1 MGKTGAFFKGM
12 LNGVATMLNASGSAV
27 VSMYDTGAIVVNKTR
42 TVVVPTEKARLERG
56 IKEQTTKIIALQYE
70 IGKESARYA
79 DPAEALEA
87 LEMRA
92 NIARVKDCEREIETM
107 KQRLAEIAQQKETA
121 KAEKKAKKARKKA
134 SPVAET
140 LKAADEKQ
148 EAAPSTDEIVPVV
161 EGVPE
166 HEQQGDTEIL
176 KAGIAGQED
185 SGSHASVTA

>member
-12 LNGVATMLNASGSAV
+12 LNGMATMLNASGSAV
-27 VSMYDTGAIVVNKTR
+27 VSMYDTGAFVVSKTR
-42 TVVVPTEKARLERG
+42 TVVVPTEKARLERS

-107 KQRLAEIAQQKETA
+107 NQRLAEIAQQKEA
-121 KAEKKAKKARKKA
+121 IRAEKKAIKAKKK
-134 SPVAET
+134 
-140 LKAADEKQ
+140 EKQ
-148 EAAPSTDEIVPVV
+148 AAAQSSAGETSDVAPLENGTPAVSEEVSRCDQHEGTELLKSTM
-161 EGVPE
+161 
-166 HEQQGDTEIL
+166 T
-176 KAGIAGQED
+176 GQED
-185 SGSHASVTA
+185 TGIPAAAIT

>member
-12 LNGVATMLNASGSAV
+12 LNGMATMLNASGSAV
-27 VSMYDTGAIVVNKTR
+27 VSMYDTGTFVVSKTR
-42 TVVVPTEKARLERG
+42 TVVVPTEKARLERS

-107 KQRLAEIAQQKETA
+107 NQRLAEIAQQKEA
-121 KAEKKAKKARKKA
+121 IRAEKKAIKAKKK
-134 SPVAET
+134 
-140 LKAADEKQ
+140 EKQ
-148 EAAPSTDEIVPVV
+148 AAAQSSAGETSDVAPLENGTPAVSEEVSRCDQHEGTELLKSTM
-161 EGVPE
+161 
-166 HEQQGDTEIL
+166 T
-176 KAGIAGQED
+176 GQED
-185 SGSHASVTA
+185 TGIPAAAIT